1 MKKVLHRLSGA
12 ISLPE
17 KKVLHQFLQ
26 YLKSFRISIFIAM
39 GCALVVSICE
49 LGRIQLLADTLDSL
63 KKLENFKESGV
74 NETITIFQHE
84 HLFKGIEFTLTGTG
98 DAFRFYFWILL
109 GVLAI
114 VLVKGVFVYISDFLM
129 DRVGNKVSLRI
140 RNDLYDKIIST
151 SLRKISQQHSGDIM
165 TRVTDDV
172 RGMQQA
178 VTATASILRALI
190 QVVIFV
196 SVMLYKSILMT
207 LLSILVLPLVAFS
220 IYRIGGRVRKA
231 SEEIQQKSSDIYTQL
246 KETLS
251 GISIIKSFTAE
262 DFERQRFEDITTSQY
277 RMAIRR
283 SRFAVLLPPLIE
295 WMGAIGTALVFGLGC
310 WQVIN
315 GALSIGWFASY
326 IVMVALMYK
335 PVKIIGSVNTVL
347 QQSLASGERIFELM
361 KIEREQDRTSENE
374 TALSDIKG
382 VVEFRDVDFAYKED
396 LVVKN
401 VSFKADPG
409 QVIAFVGPSGSG
421 KTTLLHLLQRFYTVS
436 SGTILIDDNP
446 IETVTLESLRQN
458 IALVPQDTFLFDGTV
473 QENIAYGTPDVSLNA
488 IADAAKKANAHDF
501 IMSMTDR
508 YNEQIGESGGK
519 LSGGEQQ
526 RISIARA
533 FLKDAPILILDEA
546 TSALD
551 SQSEAVIQKSLLE
564 LMHGRTCFIIAHRLS
579 TVQRADTILVLKDGS
594 IVERG
599 THADLVEK
607 GGLYQKM
614 CEQQV
619 FE

>member
-49 LGRIQLLADTLDSL
+49 LARIQLLADTLDSL
-63 KKLENFKESGV
+63 KDLENFKDSNS
-74 NETITIFQHE
+74 NETFRIFEHE
-84 HLFKGIEFTLTGTG
+84 HLFQGIEITLTGTG

-114 VLVKGVFVYISDFLM
+114 VLIKGVFVYISDFLM

-140 RNDLYDKIIST
+140 RNDLYDRIIST

-178 VTATASILRALI
+178 VAATASIMRAMI

-347 QQSLASGERIFELM
+347 QQSFASGERIFELM
-361 KIEREQDRTSENE
+361 KIEREQDRTSEKE

-382 VVEFRDVDFAYKED
+382 VVEFRDVNFAYKED

-564 LMHGRTCFIIAHRLS
+564 LMHGRTSFIIAHRLS

>member
-26 YLKSFRISIFIAM
+26 YLKSFKISIFIAM

-49 LGRIQLLADTLDSL
+49 LARIQLLADTLDSL
-63 KKLENFKESGV
+63 KELENFKDSGV
-74 NETITIFQHE
+74 NQTITIFQHE
-84 HLFKGIEFTLTGTG
+84 HLFQGIKITLTGTG

-178 VTATASILRALI
+178 VTATASIMRAMI

-207 LLSILVLPLVAFS
+207 LLSILVLPLVAYS

-361 KIEREQDRTSENE
+361 KIEREQDRTSEKE
-374 TALSDIKG
+374 TELSNIKG
-382 VVEFRDVDFAYKED
+382 VVEFRDVNFAYQED
-396 LVVKN
+396 LVIKN

>member
-1 MKKVLHRLSGA
+1 M
-12 ISLPE
+12 PE

-49 LGRIQLLADTLDSL
+49 LARIQLLADTLDSL
-63 KKLENFKESGV
+63 KALESFKDS
-74 NETITIFQHE
+74 NSNKTFRIFEHE
-84 HLFKGIEFTLTGTG
+84 HLFQGIEITLTGTG

-129 DRVGNKVSLRI
+129 DRVGNKVSLRL

-231 SEEIQQKSSDIYTQL
+231 SEEIQQKSSDIYSQL

-347 QQSLASGERIFELM
+347 QQSFASGERIFELM
-361 KIEREQDRTSENE
+361 KIEREQDRTSEKE

-382 VVEFRDVDFAYKED
+382 VVEFRDVNFAYKED

-533 FLKDAPILILDEA
+533 FLKNAPILILDEA

-564 LMHGRTCFIIAHRLS
+564 LMHGRTSFIIAHRLS

>member
-1 MKKVLHRLSGA
+1 MRKTLHRLIGA
-12 ISLPE
+12 ITLQE
-17 KKVLHQFLQ
+17 KRVLNRFLD
-26 YLKSFRISIFIAM
+26 YLRRYRVSIFIAM

-49 LGRIQLLADTLDSL
+49 LGRMQLLADTLDSL
-63 KKLENFKESGV
+63 KELENFKDSNV
-74 NETITIFQHE
+74 NKTIRILYHEPHFQG
-84 HLFKGIEFTLTGTG
+84 FDIILTGTG

-109 GVLAI
+109 SVLAI
-114 VLVKGVFVYISDFLM
+114 VLVKGVFVYFSDFLM

-140 RNDLYDKIIST
+140 RNELYDKIIST
-151 SLRKISQQHSGDIM
+151 SLGTISQQHSGDIM

-178 VTATASILRALI
+178 VTATASIMRAVI
-190 QVVIFV
+190 QVVIFM

-207 LLSILVLPLVAFS
+207 LLSILVLPFVAYF

-231 SEEIQQKSSDIYTQL
+231 SEEIQEKSSDIYTQL

-262 DFERQRFEDITTSQY
+262 EFERKRFEDITTSQY

-283 SRFAVLLPPLIE
+283 SRFAILLPPLIE
-295 WMGAIGTALVFGLGC
+295 WLGAIGTALVFGLGC

-315 GALSIGWFASY
+315 GSLTIGWFAGY

-335 PVKIIGSVNTVL
+335 PVKIIGTVNSVL
-347 QQSLASGERIFELM
+347 QQSLASGERIFNLM
-361 KIEREQDRTSENE
+361 DIKREQNRSSEKE
-374 TALSDIKG
+374 TELSNVKG
-382 VVEFRDVDFAYKED
+382 VVEFRDVNFAYKEE

-421 KTTLLHLLQRFYTVS
+421 KTTLLHLLQRFYNVS
-436 SGTILIDDNP
+436 SGTILIDDMP
-446 IETVTLESLRQN
+446 VDSVSLESLRQN

-473 QENIAYGTPDVSLNA
+473 QENIAYGTPDASLHT

-551 SQSEAVIQKSLLE
+551 SQSETVIQQSLLE

-607 GGLYQKM
+607 GGLYKKM
-614 CEQQV
+614 CEQQI

>member
-1 MKKVLHRLSGA
+1 MKKTLHRLSGS

-49 LGRIQLLADTLDSL
+49 LARIQLLADTLDSL
-63 KKLENFKESGV
+63 KALENFKDAGG
-74 NETITIFQHE
+74 NKTIHIFVHE
-84 HLFKGIEFTLTGTG
+84 NLFQGIEITLTGTG

-140 RNDLYDKIIST
+140 RNDLYDRIIST
-151 SLRKISQQHSGDIM
+151 SLRKISRQHSGDIM

-178 VTATASILRALI
+178 VAATASIMRAMI

-231 SEEIQQKSSDIYTQL
+231 SEEIQQKSSDIYSQL

-262 DFERQRFEDITTSQY
+262 DFEKKRFEDITTSQY

-315 GALSIGWFASY
+315 GSLSIGWFASY

-361 KIEREQDRTSENE
+361 KIEREQGRTSENE
-374 TALSDIKG
+374 TELSSIKG
-382 VVEFRDVDFAYKED
+382 VVEFRDVNFAYKED
-396 LVVKN
+396 LVIKN

-436 SGTILIDDNP
+436 SGTILIDDIP
-446 IETVTLESLRQN
+446 IDTVTLESLRQN

-473 QENIAYGTPDVSLNA
+473 QENIAYGTPDASLNV

-501 IMSMTDR
+501 IMAMTDR
-508 YNEQIGESGGK
+508 YNAQIGESGGN

-551 SQSEAVIQKSLLE
+551 SQSETVIQKSLSD
-564 LMHGRTCFIIAHRLS
+564 LMQGRTCFIIAHRLS

-594 IVERG
+594 IIESG

-614 CEQQV
+614 CEQQI

>member
-1 MKKVLHRLSGA
+1 MKKILRRLSGA

-26 YLKSFRISIFIAM
+26 YLKSFKISIFIAM

-63 KKLENFKESGV
+63 KKLENFKDEAVSK
-74 NETITIFQHE
+74 TFHIFEHE
-84 HLFKGIEFTLTGTG
+84 HLFQGIKITLTGTG

-140 RNDLYDKIIST
+140 RNDLYDRIIST

-178 VTATASILRALI
+178 VAATASIMRAMI

-207 LLSILVLPLVAFS
+207 LLSILVLPLVAYS

-361 KIEREQDRTSENE
+361 KIEREQDRTSEKE
-374 TALSDIKG
+374 TELSNIKG
-382 VVEFRDVDFAYKED
+382 VVEFRDVDFAYQED

-436 SGTILIDDNP
+436 SGTILIDDIP

-473 QENIAYGTPDVSLNA
+473 QENIAYGTPDASLNA

>member
-1 MKKVLHRLSGA
+1 MKKILRRLSGA

-49 LGRIQLLADTLDSL
+49 LARIQLLADTLDSL
-63 KKLENFKESGV
+63 KDLENFKDSNS
-74 NETITIFQHE
+74 NETFRIFEHE
-84 HLFKGIEFTLTGTG
+84 HLFQGIEITLTGTG

-114 VLVKGVFVYISDFLM
+114 VLIKGVFVYISDFLM

-140 RNDLYDKIIST
+140 RNDLYDRIIST

-178 VTATASILRALI
+178 VAATASIMRAMI

-347 QQSLASGERIFELM
+347 QQSFASGERIFELM
-361 KIEREQDRTSENE
+361 KIEREQDRTSEKE

-382 VVEFRDVDFAYKED
+382 VVEFRDVNFAYKED

-473 QENIAYGTPDVSLNA
+473 QENIAYGTPDASLNV

-564 LMHGRTCFIIAHRLS
+564 LMHGRTSFIIAHRLS